1 MVMMVTFCRLKTGNK
16 GIGWAFLLQFVF
28 GTIFLSKTP
37 KSCISVLF
45 SNIKNI
51 SNANIINIMVR
62 SKYFGTESFL
72 QIQIYVNHL
81 NATQKNRYLQ
91 TT

>member
-1 MVMMVTFCRLKTGNK
+1 
-16 GIGWAFLLQFVF
+16 
-28 GTIFLSKTP
+28 
-37 KSCISVLF
+37 VLF